1 MIRCNINNVDVEV
14 PEENTILEAARSMD
28 IYIPTICSHPDLP
41 PFHSLELSDVVYQGE
56 NKFTN
61 ETDSSVDTIKGCGI
75 CIVKVE
81 DEDEL
86 KPSCKTMVKDGMKIT
101 TDTENIRK
109 QRQQKLIR
117 ILAEHPHSCL
127 TCSQREGC
135 IPLTDVCP
143 GNVSVEE
150 RCCELLGNCEFEKV
164 VDFVGIAP
172 ETPRYQFANL
182 PKISSDPLFNRDF
195 NLCISCGRCV
205 RVCQHV
211 KGVYALGGVIN
222 EGKLIIGTVN
232 GPKLNEAECKFCGSC
247 VEVCPTG
254 ALKDKD
260 KIRLKEFSEFVPC
273 RAGCPGEVNI
283 PLYLKLVS
291 KGKVQEAAE
300 VIASKLTFPSVLGKI
315 CFHPCEAECKRNE
328 TSEILTN
335 NSEPINIRMIK
346 DYAMS
351 NSSLPPLNKPNNKT
365 GKKVTVIGGGPAGLT
380 AAYFLALKGHDV
392 TVYEKEEKLGGML
405 RYGIP
410 RYRLPLD
417 ILEKDI
423 NRILESGVEI
433 KTNVSIGRDKT
444 IKSIK
449 ENGADALFISIGL
462 SKGKTIPVTGADID
476 KVKNG
481 VQFLNLAAKN
491 EIGLDYFKSKSVIII
506 GGGNVATDAARTAIR
521 LKSEKVT
528 IVCLEQKDE
537 MPAYESEII
546 EAEEEGIEIL
556 NGWGISNIEDSNTDN
571 SLCEVKLKKCTS
583 VFNEKGNFFPAYDES
598 VTDHI
603 SGNEVI
609 ICIGQEADMESL
621 DNDLNQSV
629 FSNGIIKVKWDTLET
644 EIDGIFAGGDIVLG
658 PASVIDAVG
667 QGRRA
672 ARAIDKFLGG
682 DGVIDYDEDL
692 HKDNEM
698 FIGRE
703 EGFCLLEREKATF
716 VNAEKRKFSFDP
728 FELTYD
734 DETAIKE
741 AARCL
746 KCDLRLIIRHNP
758 SPPEKFLKFT
768 AENIEMVPSEEGV
781 IQLLD
786 DNKEVYHIKGTDNM
800 KETLLEIL
808 NDNGKAA
815 YFIYEADP
823 MFTKRESELLQQYL
837 QKHGKLPDSGDDL
850 DDLF

>member
-1 MIRCNINNVDVEV
+1 MVRLTINNIDIEV
-14 PEENTILEAARSMD
+14 LEETTILEAARYADM
-28 IYIPTICSHPDLP
+28 YIPTICSHPDLP

-61 ETDSSVDTIKGCGI
+61 EADASIESISGCGL
-75 CIVKVE
+75 CIVKVKGE
-81 DEDEL
+81 EEPI
-86 KPSCKTMVKDGMKIT
+86 PSCKTKVKDGMIIT
-101 TDTENIRK
+101 TDTEDIRK
-109 QRQQKLIR
+109 QRQQNLVP
-117 ILAEHPHSCL
+117 ILANHSHSCL

-143 GNVSVEE
+143 GNVPVEE

-164 VDFVGIAP
+164 VDYVGIAP

-182 PKISSDPLFNRDF
+182 PKINSDPLFSRDF
-195 NLCISCGRCV
+195 NLCIACGRCV

-222 EGKLIIGTVN
+222 NSKLIIGTVS
-232 GPKLNEAECKFCGSC
+232 GPMLNDAECKFCGSC
-247 VEVCPTG
+247 VEACPTG

-260 KIRLKEFSEFVPC
+260 KIRLKDFSEFVPC

-283 PLYLKLVS
+283 PLYLRLVS
-291 KGKVQEAAE
+291 KGKTQEAAE
-300 VIASKLTFPSVLGKI
+300 VIASRLTFPSVLGKI
-315 CFHPCEAECKRNE
+315 CFHPCEAGCKRND
-328 TSEILTN
+328 TSEVLTN
-335 NSEPINIRMIK
+335 NSEAVNIRMIK

-351 NSSLPPLNKPNNKT
+351 NSSLPPLDKPNNNT
-365 GKKVTVIGGGPAGLT
+365 GKKVAVIGSGPAGLT

-392 TVYEKEEKLGGML
+392 TVYEKEEKPGGML

-410 RYRLPLD
+410 RYRLPIE
-417 ILEKDI
+417 ILEKDL
-423 NRILESGVEI
+423 NRILKSGIKVE
-433 KTNVSIGRDKT
+433 TNITIGKDKT
-444 IKSIK
+444 IKSIRD
-449 ENGADALFISIGL
+449 NGADAVFISTGL
-462 SKGKTIPVTGADID
+462 SNSKSIPVKDADRSQ
-476 KVKNG
+476 VKYG
-481 VQFLNLAAKN
+481 VEFLNLSAKN
-491 EIGLDYFKSKSVIII
+491 ELGSDHFKSKSVIII
-506 GGGNVATDAARTAIR
+506 GGGNVAIDAARTAIR
-521 LKSEKVT
+521 LKAGKVT
-528 IVCLEQKDE
+528 LVCLEQRDE
-537 MPAYESEII
+537 MPAYKWETK
-546 EAEEEGIEIL
+546 EAEEEGIQIM
-556 NGWGISNIEDSNTDN
+556 NGWGISNIMVSKPDK
-571 SLCEVKLKKCTS
+571 SLCEVHLKKCAS
-583 VFNEKGNFFPAYDES
+583 VFNEQGNFSPAYDES

-603 SGNEVI
+603 SANEVI
-609 ICIGQEADMESL
+609 VCIGQEADLQSL
-621 DNDLNQSV
+621 DNEIKQYI
-629 FSNGIIKVKWDTLET
+629 FSNGIIQVNQNTLESGLN
-644 EIDGIFAGGDIVLG
+644 GIFAGGDIVSG

-667 QGRRA
+667 HGRKA
-672 ARAIDKFLGG
+672 ARSIDKFLGG
-682 DGVIDYDEDL
+682 DGIIDYDEDL

-703 EGFCLLEREKATF
+703 EGFCLLEREKATY

-768 AENIEMVPSEEGV
+768 AENIETVPSKGGV

-786 DNKEVYHIKGTDNM
+786 EKKEVYNIKGTDNM
-800 KETLLEIL
+800 KDTLLEKL
-808 NDNGKAA
+808 SNSEKAE

-823 MFTKRESELLQQYL
+823 MFTKRESELLQLYL